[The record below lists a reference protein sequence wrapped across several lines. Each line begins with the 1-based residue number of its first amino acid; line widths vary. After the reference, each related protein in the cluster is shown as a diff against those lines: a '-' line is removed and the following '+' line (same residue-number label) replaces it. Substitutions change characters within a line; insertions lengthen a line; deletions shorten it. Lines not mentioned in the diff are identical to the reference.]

1 MFSLSLV
8 GVALA
13 VPTAALA
20 TLLPPQ
26 THEVTG
32 AITSSGSYSFT
43 VQTAGTPTGVLAALT
58 TAANK
63 LTAADYPY
71 VWGGGHGQ
79 AGIAS
84 VGEKGP
90 GYNGK
95 RLGYDCS
102 GSVAAVLS
110 GAGLWPAAAGV
121 PSDAGVIQ
129 YLRQH
134 GEIAPGAGDG
144 PGEVTLYDET
154 GVHIFMN
161 INGRFFGTSDGGGG
175 GDRKGGP
182 GWLDDGAWDAHS
194 ARFHRYHFVPSVLK
208 ATTDAGYT
216 LAFQFGAGLS
226 MPTLPAG
233 TSVTVAYRT
242 TNQGTM
248 VATAVTPVG
257 EATAAGTVTHFNK
270 SGTDFTIKRKSGPML
285 TLPATGQ
292 LTEALLNGQL
302 VVGDSVLV
310 TYITKPEPT
319 VLALKVTALPT
330 PTTTTTTP
338 TTTTPTP
345 TTTTTTT
352 TPTTTTPT
360 TTTPGTTT
368 VPTTTTPA
376 DNGGYGGSGYGGSGY
391 GGGGYGGGG
400 YGGGG
405 YGGSG
410 GSGF

>member
-1 MFSLSLV
+1 MFSLPLV
-8 GVALA
+8 GIALA

-26 THEVTG
+26 TQGVTG
-32 AITSSGSYSFT
+32 TITSTGSYSFT
-43 VQTAGTPTGVLAALT
+43 VQTPGRPTGVLAALT

-63 LTAADYPY
+63 ITAEDYPY
-71 VWGGGHGQ
+71 VWGGGHGE

-84 VGEKGP
+84 VGERGP

-95 RLGYDCS
+95 SRGYDCS

-110 GAGLWPAAAGV
+110 GAGLWPAGAGV
-121 PSDAGVIQ
+121 PNDAGVIQ

-144 PGEVTLYDET
+144 PGEVTLYDDP

-175 GDRKGGP
+175 GDKRGGP

-194 ARFHRYHFVPSVLK
+194 NRFRRYHFLPSAIK

-226 MPTLPAG
+226 MPVLPAG
-233 TSVTVAYRT
+233 ASVQVAYRT

-248 VATAVTPVG
+248 VATAVTPIG
-257 EATAAGTVTHFNK
+257 EQNAAGTVTAHNK
-270 SGTDFTIKRKSGPML
+270 TGTSFTIKRKSGPML

-292 LTEALLNGQL
+292 LTQALLNGQ
-302 VVGDSVLV
+302 VAVGDSVLV
-310 TYITKPEPT
+310 TYITKPQPT

-330 PTTTTTTP
+330 PTTTTPTTTTP
-338 TTTTPTP
+338 TTTTPTA
-345 TTTTTTT
+345 TTPTTT

-360 TTTPGTTT
+360 TTTPIMSTPG
-368 VPTTTTPA
+368 PTTTTPTPT
-376 DNGGYGGSGYGGSGY
+376 NPTLGGN
-391 GGGGYGGGG
+391 GGGYGGGG
-400 YGGGG
+400 YVGGHGG
-405 YGGSG
+405 
-410 GSGF
+410 

>member
-1 MFSLSLV
+1 MFSISLV
-8 GVALA
+8 GLALA

-26 THEVTG
+26 SRQVTG
-32 AITSSGSYSFT
+32 TLTATGSYSFT
-43 VQTAGTPTGVLAALT
+43 VQTAGRPSGVLNALT
-58 TAANK
+58 TAADK
-63 LTAADYPY
+63 ITAEDYPY

-95 RLGYDCS
+95 RRGYDCS
-102 GSVAAVLS
+102 GSVAAVLA
-110 GAGLWPAAAGV
+110 GAGLWPAGAGV
-121 PSDAGVIQ
+121 PNDAGVIQ

-134 GEIAPGAGDG
+134 GEIAAGAGDG
-144 PGEVTLYDET
+144 PGEVTLYDDP

-182 GWLDDGAWDAHS
+182 GWLDDGAWDAQS
-194 ARFHRYHFVPSVLK
+194 ARFHRYHLVPSVLK
-208 ATTDAGYT
+208 ATTDAGFT

-226 MPTLPAG
+226 LPELPTG
-233 TSVTVAYRT
+233 TRVRVAYRT

-248 VATAVTPVG
+248 VAQSVTPVG
-257 EATAAGTVTHFNK
+257 ELTAAGTITKVAA
-270 SGTDFTIKRKSGPML
+270 SGTGFTIKRNSGPL
-285 TLPATGQ
+285 LRLPASGQ
-292 LTEALLNGQL
+292 LTQALLAHQL

-319 VLALKVTALPT
+319 VLTLKVTAVAPT
-330 PTTTTTTP
+330 P
-338 TTTTPTP
+338 
-345 TTTTTTT
+345 TTT

-360 TTTPGTTT
+360 TTTPTTT
-368 VPTTTTPA
+368 TPTTTTPTTPTTT
-376 DNGGYGGSGYGGSGY
+376 DPTTTDPTTTDPTTPDPSSGGNGGWGGGGD

-400 YGGGG
+400 W
-405 YGGSG
+405 SG
-410 GSGF
+410 GSGY

>member
-8 GVALA
+8 GIALA

-26 THEVTG
+26 TRQVTG
-32 AITSSGSYSFT
+32 TITSTGSYSFT
-43 VQTAGTPTGVLAALT
+43 VQTPGRPSGVLAALT

-63 LTAADYPY
+63 ITGEDYPY

-90 GYNGK
+90 GFNGK
-95 RLGYDCS
+95 RRGYDCS

-110 GAGLWPAAAGV
+110 GAGLWPAGDGV
-121 PSDAGVIQ
+121 PNDAGVIQ

-144 PGEVTLYDET
+144 PGEVTLYDDP

-182 GWLDDGAWDAHS
+182 GWLDDGAWDVHS
-194 ARFHRYHFVPSVLK
+194 AHFRRYHVVPSVLK

-216 LAFQFGAGLS
+216 LAFQFGPGLS
-226 MPTLPAG
+226 LPELPTGA
-233 TSVTVAYRT
+233 SVHVAYRT

-248 VATAVTPVG
+248 VAESVTPVG
-257 EATAAGTVTHFNK
+257 EQIAAGTVTAHNR
-270 SGTDFTIKRKSGPML
+270 SGTSFTIKRKSGPML
-285 TLPATGQ
+285 RLPATGQ
-292 LTEALLNGQL
+292 LTQALLSGQL
-302 VVGDSVLV
+302 AVGDSVLV
-310 TYITKPEPT
+310 TYITKPQPT
-319 VLALKVTALPT
+319 VIALKVTAVPT
-330 PTTTTTTP
+330 P
-338 TTTTPTP
+338 
-345 TTTTTTT
+345 TTTTT

-360 TTTPGTTT
+360 TTTPTTTTPTTTTPTTTTPT
-368 VPTTTTPA
+368 VPTTTDP
-376 DNGGYGGSGYGGSGY
+376 GVGGSNDGGNGY
-391 GGGGYGGGG
+391 GGGYGGGG
-400 YGGGG
+400 YGGG
-405 YGGSG
+405 
-410 GSGF
+410 SGF

>member
-26 THEVTG
+26 SPQVTG
-32 AITSSGSYSFT
+32 TITSTGSYSFT
-43 VQTAGTPTGVLAALT
+43 VQTAGRPSGILNALT

-63 LTAADYPY
+63 ITVEDYPY
-71 VWGGGHGQ
+71 VWGGGHGE

-95 RLGYDCS
+95 RRGYDCS
-102 GSVAAVLS
+102 GSVAAVLA
-110 GAGLWPAAAGV
+110 GAGLWPAGAGV
-121 PSDAGVIQ
+121 PNDAGVIQ

-144 PGEVTLYDET
+144 LGEVTLYDDP

-182 GWLDDGAWDAHS
+182 GWLDDGAWDVHS
-194 ARFHRYHFVPSVLK
+194 ARFHRYHLLPSVLK

-216 LAFQFGAGLS
+216 LAFQFGSGLS
-226 MPTLPAG
+226 LPELPTGAR
-233 TSVTVAYRT
+233 VRVVYRT
-242 TNQGTM
+242 TNQGTI
-248 VATAVTPVG
+248 VAQSVTPVG
-257 EATAAGTVTHFNK
+257 ELNAAGTVTK
-270 SGTDFTIKRKSGPML
+270 VSASGTSFTIKRRSGPKL
-285 TLPATGQ
+285 RLPATGQ
-292 LTEALLNGQL
+292 LTAALLDHE
-302 VVGDSVLV
+302 VAVGDSVAV

-319 VLALKVTALPT
+319 VLALKVTAVPT
-330 PTTTTTTP
+330 P
-338 TTTTPTP
+338 
-345 TTTTTTT
+345 TTT

-360 TTTPGTTT
+360 TTTPTTT
-368 VPTTTTPA
+368 TPTTTTPTTTTPTTTTPTTTTPTTTTPTTTTPT
-376 DNGGYGGSGYGGSGY
+376 DPSSGGYGGGN
-391 GGGGYGGGG
+391 GGGYGGGRN
-400 YGGGG
+400 GGAGV
-405 YGGSG
+405 
-410 GSGF
+410 

>member
-13 VPTAALA
+13 VPTVALA

-26 THEVTG
+26 THQVTG
-32 AITSSGSYSFT
+32 AITSTGSYSFT
-43 VQTAGTPTGVLAALT
+43 VQTAGRPSGILNALT

-63 LTAADYPY
+63 ITADDYPY

-90 GYNGK
+90 GFNGK
-95 RLGYDCS
+95 RRGYDCS
-102 GSVAAVLS
+102 GSVAAVLA
-110 GAGLWPAAAGV
+110 GAGLWPSGAGV
-121 PSDAGVIQ
+121 PNDAGVIQ

-134 GEIAPGAGDG
+134 DEIAPGAGDG
-144 PGEVTLYDET
+144 LGEVTLYDDP

-182 GWLDDGAWDAHS
+182 GWLDDGAWDAQS
-194 ARFHRYHFVPSVLK
+194 GRFRRYHLLPSVLK
-208 ATTDAGYT
+208 ATTDAGFT

-226 MPTLPAG
+226 LPELPTG
-233 TSVTVAYRT
+233 TRVRVAYRT
-242 TNQGTM
+242 TNQGTI
-248 VATAVTPVG
+248 VAQSVTPVG
-257 EATAAGTVTHFNK
+257 ELTAAGTVTK
-270 SGTDFTIKRKSGPML
+270 VAASGTGFTIKRKSGPML
-285 TLPATGQ
+285 RLPASGQ
-292 LTEALLNGQL
+292 LTQALLAHQL

-319 VLALKVTALPT
+319 VLALKVTAEPT
-330 PTTTTTTP
+330 P
-338 TTTTPTP
+338 
-345 TTTTTTT
+345 TTT

-360 TTTPGTTT
+360 TTTPTTT
-368 VPTTTTPA
+368 APTTTTPTTTTPTTTTPTTT
-376 DNGGYGGSGYGGSGY
+376 DPDPSSSGYGSGN
-391 GGGGYGGGG
+391 GGGYGGGG
-400 YGGGG
+400 WNGGGWG
-405 YGGSG
+405 GGSG
-410 GSGF
+410 G

>member
-8 GVALA
+8 AVALA

-26 THEVTG
+26 TRQVTG
-32 AITSSGSYSFT
+32 TITSTGSYSFT
-43 VQTAGTPTGVLAALT
+43 VATPGKATGVLAALT

-63 LTAADYPY
+63 ITAEDYPY
-71 VWGGGHGQ
+71 VWGGGHGE

-90 GYNGK
+90 GFNGK
-95 RLGYDCS
+95 RRGYDCS

-110 GAGLWPAAAGV
+110 GAGLWPAGAGV
-121 PSDAGVIQ
+121 PNDAGVIQ

-134 GEIAPGAGDG
+134 DEIAAGAGDG
-144 PGEVTLYDET
+144 PGEVTLYDDP

-161 INGRFFGTSDGGGG
+161 VNGRFFGTSDGGGG

-194 ARFHRYHFVPSVLK
+194 VRFHRYHFVPSVLK

-226 MPTLPAG
+226 MPALPTGA
-233 TSVTVAYRT
+233 SVRVAYRT

-257 EATAAGTVTHFNK
+257 ELTAAGTVTHFNK
-270 SGTDFTIKRKSGPML
+270 LGTGFTIKRNSGPTL
-285 TLPATGQ
+285 ALPASGQ
-292 LTEALLNGQL
+292 LTQALLSGQL
-302 VVGDSVLV
+302 AVGDSVLV
-310 TYITKPEPT
+310 TYITKPQPT
-319 VLALKVTALPT
+319 VVALKVTAVPT
-330 PTTTTTTP
+330 P
-338 TTTTPTP
+338 
-345 TTTTTTT
+345 TTT

-360 TTTPGTTT
+360 TTTPTTT
-368 VPTTTTPA
+368 TPTTTTPTTTTTNPTA
-376 DNGGYGGSGYGGSGY
+376 GGYDGNGYDGNGY
-391 GGGGYGGGG
+391 DGNGYGGGG

-405 YGGSG
+405 YGGSSG

>member
-1 MFSLSLV
+1 MFSFAMA

-26 THEVTG
+26 TKQVTG
-32 AITSSGSYSFT
+32 VITSTGSYSFT
-43 VQTAGTPTGVLAALT
+43 VQTAGKATGVIAALT

-63 LTAADYPY
+63 ITAEDYPY
-71 VWGGGHGQ
+71 VWGGGHGE

-95 RLGYDCS
+95 RRGYDCS

-110 GAGLWPAAAGV
+110 GAGLWPAGAGV
-121 PSDAGVIQ
+121 PNDAGVIA
-129 YLRQH
+129 YLREH
-134 GEIAPGAGDG
+134 HEIAAGAGQG
-144 PGEVTLYDET
+144 PGEVTLYDDP

-175 GDRKGGP
+175 GDAKGGP
-182 GWLDDGAWDAHS
+182 GWLDDGAYDAHNPS
-194 ARFHRYHFVPSVLK
+194 FHRWHFLPTVLK

-216 LAFQFGAGLS
+216 LAFQFGAGLTV
-226 MPTLPAG
+226 PELPSGA
-233 TSVTVAYRT
+233 SVRVAYRT

-257 EATAAGTVTHFNK
+257 EQTAAGTVTTIAA
-270 SGTDFTIKRKSGPML
+270 SGTSFTIKRNSGPML

-292 LTEALLNGQL
+292 LEQALKTDEL
-302 VVGDSVLV
+302 VIGDSVLV
-310 TYITKPEPT
+310 TYITKPAKT
-319 VLALKVTALPT
+319 VLALKVTAVLT
-330 PTTTTTTP
+330 P
-338 TTTTPTP
+338 
-345 TTTTTTT
+345 TTTTT

-360 TTTPGTTT
+360 TTTPTTT
-368 VPTTTTPA
+368 TPTTTTPTTTTTTTTTT
-376 DNGGYGGSGYGGSGY
+376 DPTSGDSGEDGGSDDGY
-391 GGGGYGGGG
+391 GGGYGGGWN
-400 YGGGG
+400 
-405 YGGSG
+405 G